1 MTRKYTIDPDVARAR
16 ARKGGILKNDPAA
29 DTTGVDAELA
39 AAKVQ
44 DYIERAVAEAPSLS
58 LEKRAR
64 LATLLL
70 SAPGGDGDAA

>member
-58 LEKRAR
+58 LESERGSR
-64 LATLLL
+64 RL
-70 SAPGGDGDAA
+70 SAPGGDRDAA